1 MKKIIMSLL
10 MFVVLLSF
18 SICSAANSKWIS
30 LAGCIYIGVEVYD
43 GFPERNEMELIG
55 KITRIDT
62 DYGRVQMYRP
72 VSGTYQWFNRQDLIE
87 YGLYI
92 REDDPAY
99 LRAIGR

>member
-1 MKKIIMSLL
+1 MKKIVMFFL
-10 MFVVLLSF
+10 MVSVLLSF
-18 SICSAANSKWIS
+18 SLCSAANSKWVG
-30 LAGCIYIGVEVYD
+30 LAGRMYVGVEVYD

-62 DYGRVQMYRP
+62 DNGRIQIYRP
-72 VSGTYQWFNRQDLIE
+72 ASGTYQWFNRRDLVE

-99 LRAIGR
+99 CKAMGR